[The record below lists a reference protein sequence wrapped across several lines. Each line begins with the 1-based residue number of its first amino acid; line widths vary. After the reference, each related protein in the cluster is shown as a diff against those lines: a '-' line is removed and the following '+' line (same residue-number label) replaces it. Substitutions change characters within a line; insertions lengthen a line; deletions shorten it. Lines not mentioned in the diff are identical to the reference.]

1 MALESKLKI
10 SSPTIRH
17 LKGVQKLPGL
27 HVEHCNDPVN
37 CSASKVLAI
46 RRIGKR
52 EGEFACNIIFQWT
65 MEKVSNSTIN
75 LDSRCRVKIKMQ
87 IHYHT
92 FGVQLVLLLASLH
105 AVEVHLEMF
114 VDVDHWK

>member
-10 SSPTIRH
+10 SSPTICH
-17 LKGVQKLPGL
+17 LKGVQKLPCL
-27 HVEHCNDPVN
+27 HVEHCDDPVN
-37 CSASKVLAI
+37 CSTSKVLAI

-65 MEKVSNSTIN
+65 MERVGNSTIN
-75 LDSRCRVKIKMQ
+75 LGSRCRVKIEMQ
-87 IHYHT
+87 VHT